1 MKGNCGRPNAVRRQA
16 NGKRYLF
23 QQRPAASGRSAPE
36 QSGAPS
42 FPAGPRPG
50 GKRAGGPAPAA
61 GAAVAGDARAAHTGA
76 APDAACARAAK
87 NKGKARSRFRRPA
100 NGIQS
105 RKKQESFRSAAGARS
120 KTETAAA
127 ASQCARSTA
136 AEEKA
141 YSAKILYFPVG
152 SSAPLRRRAYPC
164 LQLHCCGIH
173 AYPHAKKRRCGPE
186 IPDAQR
192 QRL

>member
-1 MKGNCGRPNAVRRQA
+1 MKGNCGRQNAVRRQI

-100 NGIQS
+100 NGIFP
-105 RKKQESFRSAAGARS
+105 RKKQESFRSAAGKNAGTQTATGACPGARS
-120 KTETAAA
+120 IPAEKT
-127 ASQCARSTA
+127 
-136 AEEKA
+136 A
-141 YSAKILYFPVG
+141 YPAQILPFPVG

-173 AYPHAKKRRCGPE
+173 AHTHAKKRRCGPE